1 MAQSLYRTYRPQ
13 TFDEVIGQE
22 HITLLLKN
30 AVAKGKVTHSYLFV
44 GPRGLGKTSVA
55 RIFAKALNCEN
66 VSKDGNPCNHCSNC
80 NSITNGN
87 FFDLIEIDAASN
99 RGIDQ
104 IRELKERIA
113 YQPTQGKF
121 KVYIID
127 EVHMLTTEAFN
138 ALLKTL
144 EEPPK
149 HAIFILATTESYKL
163 PATIVSRCQKYDFRL
178 GSSEMLTEC
187 LNNVLKSEKRKMSQD
202 AIRLLVEQATGSYR
216 DLLSLTDVVL
226 SGFVDTDVEITDNVV
241 RQTLGIPDNTMVY
254 YFLDNLVKGDY
265 RKTFDM
271 LNEVYQKGVSIQQ
284 FIFTVVNILKQVLIE
299 KTVKGLKKKS
309 TIVEEF
315 SFLSDLSDVVIFKIL
330 KGFLDVEQSVKNS
343 PIPTLPIEILIFEV
357 RNVLESSDVE
367 IVRKTVDKRNE
378 VDVDISLD
386 KGAKSIERKDDT
398 LGKGVLSEGKPIS
411 HTKVA
416 EVSKVKD
423 EIPDKDVDTR
433 RGVELEDLSAKWPKV
448 IESIKKY
455 NGHLY
460 AFLNQAQLIG
470 CSEGTLK
477 FKVPFAFHKDRI
489 TTVQSKVALQESFS
503 SVFGFKPRI
512 WCKVGKCS
520 NQMAITKP
528 AIEIEKPSEDKE
540 IIKNDSFIKEVED
553 IFKDL

>member
-30 AVAKGKVTHSYLFV
+30 AIAKGKVTHSYLFV

-66 VSKDGNPCNHCSNC
+66 VSKDGNPCNNCNNC
-80 NSITNGN
+80 NSITIGN

-113 YQPTQGKF
+113 YQPTQGKI

-149 HAIFILATTESYKL
+149 HAVFILATTESYKL

-178 GSSEMLTEC
+178 GSKEMLTEC
-187 LNNVLKSEKRKMSQD
+187 LNNVLASEKRKMSED

-226 SGFVDTDVEITDNVV
+226 SGFTDTEVEITDNVV

-254 YFLDNLVKGDY
+254 YFLDNLIKGDY

-271 LNEVYQKGVSIQQ
+271 LDEVYQKGVSIQQ
-284 FIFTVVNILKQVLIE
+284 FIYTVVNILKQVLVE
-299 KTVKGLKKKS
+299 KTIKGLKKKS
-309 TIVEEF
+309 SIVEEF
-315 SFLSDLSDVVIFKIL
+315 SFLSELSDVVLFKIL

-357 RNVLESSDVE
+357 RSILESSGVE
-367 IVRKTVDKRNE
+367 IGSKSKEDVVVEVAKKDIKPTENKTAKLEKVDDELNK
-378 VDVDISLD
+378 D
-386 KGAKSIERKDDT
+386 K
-398 LGKGVLSEGKPIS
+398 
-411 HTKVA
+411 KVA
-416 EVSKVKD
+416 EKVSVVKGKSSVVEKD
-423 EIPDKDVDTR
+423 DIDVDTSK
-433 RGVELEDLSAKWPKV
+433 GVDLDELSEKWPNV

-489 TTVQSKVALQESFS
+489 TTVQSKIALQESFA
-503 SVFGFKPRI
+503 SVFGFKPKI

-528 AIEIEKPSEDKE
+528 AIEVEKPVEEKE
-540 IIKNDSFIKEVED
+540 IIKSDSFVKEVED

>member
-1 MAQSLYRTYRPQ
+1 MGIIGSMAQSLYRTYRPQ

-22 HITLLLKN
+22 HITVLLKN
-30 AVAKGKVTHSYLFV
+30 AIAKGKVTHSYLFV

-66 VSKDGNPCNHCSNC
+66 VSKDGNPCNSCNNC
-80 NSITNGN
+80 NSITSGT

-113 YQPTQGKF
+113 YQPTQGKV

-144 EEPPK
+144 EEPPT
-149 HAIFILATTESYKL
+149 HAVFILATTESYKL

-178 GSSEMLTEC
+178 GSHEMLTGC
-187 LNNVLKSEKRKMSQD
+187 IGNVLKSEKRKMSED
-202 AIRLLVEQATGSYR
+202 AVQLLVEQATGSYR

-226 SGFVDTDVEITDNVV
+226 SGFTDLDVDITDNVV

-265 RKTFDM
+265 KKTFDM
-271 LNEVYQKGVSIQQ
+271 LDEVYQKGVSIQQ
-284 FIFTVVNILKQVLIE
+284 FIYSVVNILKQVLVD
-299 KTVKGLKKKS
+299 KTVSRTRKKS
-309 TIVEEF
+309 SIVEDF
-315 SFLSDLSDVVIFKIL
+315 SFLEALSDVVLFKML
-330 KGFLDVEQSVKNS
+330 KGFLDVEQSVKKS
-343 PIPTLPIEILIFEV
+343 PVPTLPIEVLVFEI
-357 RNVLESSDVE
+357 SSLLRENDDSYVSKNKTIIIE
-367 IVRKTVDKRNE
+367 EDNIKVPEKSNDTIGKKKEVTPKITDIKYKENDLKIVKE
-378 VDVDISLD
+378 VTADST
-386 KGAKSIERKDDT
+386 KSIELDELK
-398 LGKGVLSEGKPIS
+398 
-411 HTKVA
+411 
-416 EVSKVKD
+416 SKWVQ
-423 EIPDKDVDTR
+423 
-433 RGVELEDLSAKWPKV
+433 V
-448 IESIKKY
+448 INDIKKY

-489 TTVQSKVALQESFS
+489 TTIQSKIALQESFE
-503 SVFGFKPRI
+503 SVFGFKPKI

-520 NQMAITKP
+520 NQQIISKP
-528 AIEIEKPSEDKE
+528 AVEIEKNKQEKESVVSE
-540 IIKNDSFIKEVED
+540 NFAKEVED

>member
-22 HITLLLKN
+22 HITVLLKN
-30 AVAKGKVTHSYLFV
+30 AVAKNKITHSYLFV

-66 VSKDGNPCNHCSNC
+66 VSKDGNPCNQCANC
-80 NSITNGN
+80 NSITAGN

-113 YQPTQGKF
+113 YQPTQGRV

-178 GSSEMLTEC
+178 GSQEMLTDC
-187 LNNVLKSEKRKMSQD
+187 LTNVLKSEKREMSED

-226 SGFVDTDVEITDNVV
+226 SGFTDTEVEISDNVV

-254 YFLDNLVKGDY
+254 YFLDHLIKGDY
-265 RKTFDM
+265 KKTFDM
-271 LNEVYQKGVSIQQ
+271 LDEVYQKGVSIQQ
-284 FIFTVVNILKQVLIE
+284 FIYSVISIFKQVLVD
-299 KTVKGLKKKS
+299 KTISGAYKRS
-309 TIVEEF
+309 SIVEDF
-315 SFLSDLSDVVIFKIL
+315 SFLENLSDVVLFKIL
-330 KGFLDVEQSVKNS
+330 KGFLDVEQNIKNS
-343 PIPTLPIEILIFEV
+343 PVPTLPIEILIFEIRSV
-357 RNVLESSDVE
+357 LDAENVGKNIEKEEV
-367 IVRKTVDKRNE
+367 KTVKAKPNLEEKPEMSVLKEEKGNLKPKQKEVVKENKKDKPE
-378 VDVDISLD
+378 
-386 KGAKSIERKDDT
+386 IE
-398 LGKGVLSEGKPIS
+398 
-411 HTKVA
+411 
-416 EVSKVKD
+416 KD
-423 EIPDKDVDTR
+423 EGPIDTTK
-433 RGVELEDLSAKWPKV
+433 GVELEKLKSKWSEV
-448 IESIKKY
+448 INSIKKY

-489 TTVQSKVALQESFS
+489 TTVQSKMALQESFE
-503 SVFGFKPRI
+503 SVFGFKPKI
-512 WCKVGKCS
+512 WCKVGKCAS
-520 NQMAITKP
+520 QTVINKP
-528 AIEIEKPSEDKE
+528 AVDIEKSIEESIVKS
-540 IIKNDSFIKEVED
+540 DSFVKEVED

>member
-22 HITLLLKN
+22 HITVLLKN
-30 AVAKGKVTHSYLFV
+30 AVAKSKITHSYLFV

-66 VSKDGNPCNHCSNC
+66 VSKDGNPCNQCANC
-80 NSITNGN
+80 NSITAGN

-113 YQPTQGKF
+113 YQPTQGRL

-178 GSSEMLTEC
+178 GSQEMLTDC
-187 LNNVLKSEKRKMSQD
+187 LTNVLKSEKRKMSED
-202 AIRLLVEQATGSYR
+202 AIHLLVDQATGSYR

-226 SGFVDTDVEITDNVV
+226 SGFTDTDVEISDNVV

-254 YFLDNLVKGDY
+254 YFLDHLIKGDY
-265 RKTFDM
+265 KKTFDM
-271 LNEVYQKGVSIQQ
+271 LDEVYQKGVSIQQ
-284 FIFTVVNILKQVLIE
+284 FIYSVISILKQVLVD
-299 KTVKGLKKKS
+299 KTINGSYKKS
-309 TIVEEF
+309 SVVEDF
-315 SFLSDLSDVVIFKIL
+315 SFLENLSDVVLFKIL
-330 KGFLDVEQSVKNS
+330 KGFLDVEQNIKNS
-343 PIPTLPIEILIFEV
+343 PVPTLPIEILIFEI
-357 RNVLESSDVE
+357 RNVLDAENVGKNIEKVELKAVNTKSNLEEKPEESVLKEENVDLKSKQKE
-367 IVRKTVDKRNE
+367 IVK
-378 VDVDISLD
+378 DIKKD
-386 KGAKSIERKDDT
+386 NPETEKDD
-398 LGKGVLSEGKPIS
+398 EPIDT
-411 HTKVA
+411 TK
-416 EVSKVKD
+416 
-423 EIPDKDVDTR
+423 
-433 RGVELEDLSAKWPKV
+433 GVELKQLKSKWSEV
-448 IESIKKY
+448 INSIKKY

-489 TTVQSKVALQESFS
+489 TTVHSKMALQESFE
-503 SVFGFKPRI
+503 SVFGFKPKI
-512 WCKVGKCS
+512 WCKVGKCAS
-520 NQMAITKP
+520 QTVINKP
-528 AIEIEKPSEDKE
+528 VVDIEKPIEESIVKS
-540 IIKNDSFIKEVED
+540 DSFVKEVED